1 MGTTNVVVLVNMD
14 AFFSAT
20 RAPND
25 MGDSEIDAAG
35 RQRIIVRLC
44 AATMTR
50 SLEPATSVTTL
61 VENQV
66 VVLAIL

>member
-25 MGDSEIDAAG
+25 MGDSEIDASEQ
-35 RQRIIVRLC
+35 QRIMVRSC

-50 SLEPATSVTTL
+50 SLEPATGITTL
-61 VENQV
+61 VENQAV
-66 VVLAIL
+66 VSAII